1 MSAQV
6 LTQAI
11 DPASDLP
18 VYNQIADHLR
28 EAIGKGRLK
37 EDDRLPPGG
46 RAGYRRRPHAGR
58 YHTTSSPV
66 PPRKTLWEVHGGCR
80 WPAGQIPCRH
90 ERDLEG
96 YSQLGRVLGHLW
108 AGIDDSA
115 QTAIVALS
123 VPLDQ
128 EIHPVGEVL

>member
-1 MSAQV
+1 MTSCPRA
-6 LTQAI
+6 
-11 DPASDLP
+11 
-18 VYNQIADHLR
+18 
-28 EAIGKGRLK
+28 EAGS
-37 EDDRLPPGG
+37 
-46 RAGYRRRPHAGR
+46 RARYRRRLHAGR
-58 YHTTSSPV
+58 YHTDRQPGDA
-66 PPRKTLWEVHGGCR
+66 RQTLWEVHGGCL
-80 WPAGQIPCRH
+80 WPVGQIPCCH
-90 ERDLEG
+90 ERDLEA